1 MSRDQLLHI
10 TEKTA
15 SESKAVTA
23 PRTLRTSEAPDTAA
37 TPKAATL
44 VRDLID
50 RVEREWAGSRPES
63 QALWQLAGE

>member
-10 TEKTA
+10 AEDNA
-15 SESKAVTA
+15 SESKAATA
-23 PRTLRTSEAPDTAA
+23 PRTLRTPEVPHPT
-37 TPKAATL
+37 TPKAETL

-63 QALWQLAGE
+63 QSLWQLAGE